1 MRPAL
6 LSLVLPQRLKGAG
19 CDGDATWRCGSLGRR
34 IAGMAEAES
43 FKTDLGSINVGL
55 AGVFGVLGVHCDP
68 RERRVLSR
76 ARTTIE

>member
-43 FKTDLGSINVGL
+43 FKTDLGSINVDHHHDLWAAAGA
-55 AGVFGVLGVHCDP
+55 AGVRVVLLRILP
-68 RERRVLSR
+68 RTRL
-76 ARTTIE
+76 A

>member
-43 FKTDLGSINVGL
+43 FKTDLGSINVGRGIL
-55 AGVFGVLGVHCDP
+55 ASLISVAYLVTLGQ
-68 RERRVLSR
+68 
-76 ARTTIE
+76 IG

>member
-43 FKTDLGSINVGL
+43 FKTDLGSINVGY
-55 AGVFGVLGVHCDP
+55 D
-68 RERRVLSR
+68 
-76 ARTTIE
+76 